1 MLEVSFWVKGGR
13 ERETEVLSYEDALAV
28 VCRANYVSVIEAE
41 HYLERLKEQ
50 MEDDEECGLEYLIEK
65 LKKLTPKT
73 KICIIDKCDGHP
85 TLFVVPNSEDKDP
98 NNDFFKSILA
108 SKAFWDWFNL

>member
-1 MLEVSFWVKGGR
+1 MLEVKYWVKGSIVK
-13 ERETEVLSYEDALAV
+13 ETEVFSYEDALAMV
-28 VCRANYVSVIEAE
+28 AGAE
-41 HYLERLKEQ
+41 YISLIKAGYYLDRLKEQ
-50 MEDDEECGLEYLIEK
+50 MEDDEEFGLEHLIEK

-108 SKAFWDWFNL
+108 SKAFWD